1 MKHFSLTKFHHSAF
15 LVAIALKNFLQSAN
29 ALFVFSNMGKISQP
43 TDGATGKPLDGF
55 MPLNPMISLYTPPH
69 RPTTPESLEAP
80 NLIILAPWMDSE
92 PRHIHKYISPYQ
104 KLFPSARILLIRS
117 VLADLLYRPSP
128 LQQWQLKPA
137 ADTIRACL
145 SKTEKP
151 KILLHL
157 FSNGGAQQ
165 TCQLARLWK
174 KEQGGSLP
182 LTGMILDSAPERGE
196 YWRVMPALLQG
207 LPRNVLLRSVGTVL
221 VHLATSW
228 VWILQHVFRIDN
240 VGEVI
245 ARDLNDPALMPKIPR
260 CYLYSREDS
269 IVDWQA
275 VEHHAGDAKKLD
287 WPVHTVKFEGT
298 KHVAHVIG
306 NEQKYWDTV
315 IRLWQECSKLQAAS
329 ASVGSNSHGM
339 HLAQL

>member
-1 MKHFSLTKFHHSAF
+1 MS
-15 LVAIALKNFLQSAN
+15 
-29 ALFVFSNMGKISQP
+29 KISQP

-55 MPLNPMISLYTPPH
+55 MPLNPMISLYTPH
-69 RPTTPESLEAP
+69 SPTMPESLEAP
-80 NLIILAPWMDSE
+80 NLIILASWMDSD

-128 LQQWQLKPA
+128 LQQRQLKPA

-145 SKTEKP
+145 SESEKP

-182 LTGMILDSAPERGE
+182 FTGIILDSAPERGE
-196 YWRVMPALLQG
+196 YWRAVPALLQG

-221 VHLATSW
+221 VYLAAAW
-228 VWILQHVFRIDN
+228 VWILQHIFGIDN

-245 ARDLNDPALMPKIPR
+245 TRDLNDPALVPKIPR

-275 VEHHAGDAKKLD
+275 VEHHAENAKKLD

-306 NEQKYWDTV
+306 NEQKYWNAVT
-315 IRLWQECSKLQAAS
+315 RLWQECSKRATS
-329 ASVGSNSHGM
+329 ASVSSSSHGM
-339 HLAQL
+339 HPAQL